1 MLVTFKCKVSGNIVM
16 FGDVAKQMLKMM
28 GFCETIPGAIC
39 AEDIPV
45 ALVNLQQATHRIH
58 KQETDIQ
65 GESGSQTGSNEEFDE
80 LDAEP
85 VISLNTRAVPLI
97 EMLEAAKREE
107 CHIMWE

>member
-1 MLVTFKCKVSGNIVM
+1 MLVTFKCKASGNIVM

-28 GFCETIPGAIC
+28 GYCESIPGAIR
-39 AEDIPV
+39 AEDIPM
-45 ALVNLQQATHRIH
+45 ALMNLQQATHRIH
-58 KQETDIQ
+58 KQEFDAHRDTA
-65 GESGSQTGSNEEFDE
+65 SNDEFDE

-85 VISLNTRAVPLI
+85 VISLNTRAMPLI